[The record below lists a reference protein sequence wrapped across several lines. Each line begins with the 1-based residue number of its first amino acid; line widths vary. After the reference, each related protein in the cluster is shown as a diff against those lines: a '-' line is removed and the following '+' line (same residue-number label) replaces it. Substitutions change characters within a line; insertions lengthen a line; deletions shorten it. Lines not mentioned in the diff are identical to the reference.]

1 MKREK
6 RKEKERHKMITL
18 ADIRKVKDIQEL
30 IQKADDY
37 LGALGFTDHGL
48 NHINMVTKRALML
61 ADKLSFSDEERELV
75 GIAAYM
81 HDIGNVTGRQNHS
94 VAGSI
99 MAFQLLRE
107 LHVDISHISRII
119 TAIANH
125 DETTNEITDSISAVF
140 VIADK
145 SDVRQSRVREKNKTK
160 FDIHDRVN
168 FAVQNSSLLAIQGNK
183 EIWLNLEI
191 DTSLSPVM
199 DYFEIFLSRMLFSK
213 KAASTLGYT
222 FHLKINSSILA

>member
-1 MKREK
+1 
-6 RKEKERHKMITL
+6 MITL
-18 ADIRKVKDIQEL
+18 KDVQAVKDIQEL

-37 LGALGFTDHGL
+37 LGALGFTDHGM
-48 NHINMVTKRALML
+48 NHIEMVTKRALMI
-61 ADKLSFSDEERELV
+61 ADKLTFTDEEKELV

-81 HDIGNVTGRQNHS
+81 HDIGNITGRQNHS
-94 VAGSI
+94 IAGSI

-107 LHVDISHISRII
+107 LHMDITHISKIM

-125 DETTNEITDSISAVF
+125 DENNSEITDTISAVLI
-140 VIADK
+140 IADK
-145 SDVRQSRVREKNKTK
+145 SDVRQSRVREKNRQK

-168 FAVQNSSLLAIQGNK
+168 FAVQSSSLIVINGNK

-191 DTSLSPVM
+191 DTSLSPMM
-199 DYFEIFLSRMLFSK
+199 DYFEIFLSRMLLSK
-213 KAASTLGYT
+213 KAAQKLGYH